1 MLLGKEKGI
10 AGYIILPEAIN
21 RYKGKGRKTS
31 TLALPGSQA
40 SIQEQG
46 GLKTQ

>member
-10 AGYIILPEAIN
+10 AGHIILPEAIN
-21 RYKGKGRKTS
+21 RYNGKGRKTS
-31 TLALPGSQA
+31 ILALPGSQA
-40 SIQEQG
+40 PIQEQG